1 MVVVYH
7 SARLTVHH
15 VGTLEQPDT
24 SMDPG
29 AYRASSG
36 RMIIGRKSVDI
47 NAFYTSV
54 IVDELTLWNRSLTTQ
69 ENKSHVL
76 DLLMFIVLNFIFVND

>member
-1 MVVVYH
+1 MVQPGSFPSDWFQMVVVYH

-69 ENKSHVL
+69 EINH
-76 DLLMFIVLNFIFVND
+76 MY

>member
-15 VGTLEQPDT
+15 VGSFEQSDT
-24 SMDPG
+24 SMEDPRT
-29 AYRASSG
+29 YRASSG
-36 RMIIGRKSVDI
+36 KMIIGRKTVDA
-47 NAFYTSV
+47 NDFYTSV

-69 ENKSHVL
+69 E
-76 DLLMFIVLNFIFVND
+76 INDMY

>member
-15 VGTLEQPDT
+15 VGSFEQSDT
-24 SMDPG
+24 SMEDPRI
-29 AYRASSG
+29 YRASSG
-36 RMIIGRKSVDI
+36 GMIIGRKTVDA
-47 NAFYTSV
+47 NDFYTSV

-69 ENKSHVL
+69 E
-76 DLLMFIVLNFIFVND
+76 INDMY